1 MTALGLHPLDLDP
14 ALVERQTYATRRRRH
29 LLDVGA
35 LLIITAGLAMLIPA
49 HLVIPQATVGI
60 GRPASVLGLALGAGW
75 LLAKCHPRLA
85 VRGPQPIRWAVAVY
99 LTAILLAY
107 AAGQL
112 RGLTS
117 LESGGAD
124 RALIATLV
132 FIGVIL
138 TCADGLP
145 NRARL
150 DDLVRAIVW
159 FGLAMAA
166 IGLIQFAFR
175 FNIVALID
183 IPGLVSHREE
193 AIGFRARGGADLVRV
208 ASTAYHY
215 IEFSTVMAMAL
226 PFGIHVARFG
236 HSRLVR
242 QCALV
247 AAVLM
252 ATAIPVTL
260 SRSGILAL
268 FAGLLLMCFFWPP
281 RMRFN
286 VAVMAVGLMAVLMVA
301 RPGLLGT
308 IRSLFVNL
316 GNDPSVTGRTED
328 YEAIGAYLAERP
340 WFGRGPGTFIPTI
353 YRYLDNEWLMHLITA
368 GIVGTAALAA
378 LHITAI
384 SLAGLAYRR
393 ARHEADKHLCAC
405 LIAVQ
410 VIAMLVAGTFDAMT
424 FTTHTTL
431 LALLTGAAGAMWRF
445 THPARQ
451 VRSAAMIPLHA
462 PAPRP

>member
-1 MTALGLHPLDLDP
+1 MTALDLHPLDLDP
-14 ALVERQTYATRRRRH
+14 TLVERRTYATRRRRH
-29 LLDVGA
+29 LFDVGA
-35 LLIITAGLAMLIPA
+35 LLTLTAALAMLIPT
-49 HLVIPQATVGI
+49 HLVIPQATGGI
-60 GRPASVLGLALGAGW
+60 GRPAAALGLALGAGW
-75 LLAKCHPRLA
+75 FLAKFHPRLA
-85 VRGPQPIRWAVAVY
+85 VRGPQPLRWAAACY

-107 AAGQL
+107 AAGQV
-112 RGLTS
+112 RGLTT

-132 FIGVIL
+132 FLGIVL

-145 NRARL
+145 NRARM
-150 DDLVRAIVW
+150 DDLMRAVVW
-159 FGLAMAA
+159 LGAAMAT

-175 FNIVALID
+175 FNIVAYID

-193 AIGFRARGGADLVRV
+193 ALGFRARGGADLVRV
-208 ASTAYHY
+208 ASTAGHY

-226 PFGIHVARFG
+226 PFGLHVARFG
-236 HSRLVR
+236 HTRLVR
-242 QCALV
+242 QCAVV
-247 AAVLM
+247 AALLM

-260 SRSGILAL
+260 SRSGIIAL
-268 FAGLLLMCFFWPP
+268 FAGLVLLAFFWPP

-286 VAVMAVGLMAVLMVA
+286 VAVMAVGLMAVLMVV

-308 IRSLFVNL
+308 LRSLFTNL
-316 GNDPSVTGRTED
+316 GNDPSIEGRTDD
-328 YEAIGAYLAERP
+328 YEVVAAYLAERP
-340 WFGRGPGTFIPTI
+340 LFGRGPGTFIPTV

-368 GIVGTAALAA
+368 GVVGTAALAA

-384 SLAGLAYRR
+384 VLAATAYRR
-393 ARHEADKHLCAC
+393 ARHAADRHLCAC

-410 VIAMLVAGTFDAMT
+410 VMAMLVAGTFDSMA
-424 FTTHTTL
+424 FTTHTIL

-451 VRSAAMIPLHA
+451 VRSAAAIPLH
-462 PAPRP
+462 PSG